1 MGLAK
6 VRFGFLCKSLHVGSC
21 AVSSLFLM
29 NCEPAHIAETPQTK
43 RLASEVKRL
52 ATTPRSTIALWGEAG
67 VGKQAWARRLHAES
81 ARHAAPFVVVPTG
94 AALTA
99 DHIVRAHGGALYLRE
114 TATLDAESQARLT
127 ELLAQGDP
135 DTPRVLAAS
144 RAPLDVAVAQGQL
157 NEDLEYRLNVLG
169 LEVPPLRERLG
180 ELGAL
185 AAHFLMRL
193 APELGFAVA
202 PTLSPAASARLAEG
216 DWPGNL
222 HELAWTL
229 QGALVGRLGR
239 SGADP
244 GASTRPLN
252 GPLDAFELSLNGQQS
267 PNLSESPP
275 IEGAQ
280 GSLEALEEVA
290 VRRALENHA
299 GNRSQAARE
308 LGIHRTTL
316 YQKMRRYG
324 LK

>member
-1 MGLAK
+1 M
-6 VRFGFLCKSLHVGSC
+6 
-21 AVSSLFLM
+21 SSLFLM

-52 ATTPRSTIALWGEAG
+52 ATTPRSTIALLGEAG
-67 VGKQAWARRLHAES
+67 AGKQAWARRLHAES

-94 AALTA
+94 AALTP
-99 DHIVRAHGGALYLRE
+99 DHIARAHGGALYLRE
-114 TATLDAESQARLT
+114 TATLDAESQARLSD
-127 ELLAQGDP
+127 LLAQGDP
-135 DTPRVLAAS
+135 DTPRVIAAS
-144 RAPLDVAVAQGQL
+144 RAPLDQAVAQGQL
-157 NEDLEYRLNVLG
+157 NEDLEYRLNVLC

-185 AAHFLMRL
+185 AAHFLIRL
-193 APELGFAVA
+193 APNLGFAVA
-202 PTLSPAASARLAEG
+202 PTLSPGSSARLAEG

-229 QGALVGRLGR
+229 QGALVRRLGPA
-239 SGADP
+239 GAGL
-244 GASTRPLN
+244 GAKGEAPNAQLEELELPLN
-252 GPLDAFELSLNGQQS
+252 DHQKVNLGDWSPLAGSQS
-267 PNLSESPP
+267 P
-275 IEGAQ
+275 A
-280 GSLEALEEVA
+280 GSLEALEEAA

-324 LK
+324 LS